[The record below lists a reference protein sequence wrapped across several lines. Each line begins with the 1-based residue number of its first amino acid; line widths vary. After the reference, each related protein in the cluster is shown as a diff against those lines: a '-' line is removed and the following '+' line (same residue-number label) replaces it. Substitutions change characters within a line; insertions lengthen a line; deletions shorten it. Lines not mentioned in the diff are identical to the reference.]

1 MCYLCEKQQW
11 MKFFNFCIELQNV
24 TEWTESVI
32 LNNFSSKTMSETTF
46 RRVVLFK
53 EGQLQRAVNNMV
65 KKRLAEVA
73 AWSLRFQLF
82 LSYIA
87 TQNILQDLMNLS
99 SFFHRQIQISL
110 LLHSACHKTFVDYFW
125 KNFSSHWNLT

>member
-32 LNNFSSKTMSETTF
+32 LNNFSSKTLSETTF

-53 EGQLQRAVNNMV
+53 EGQPQRAVNNMV
-65 KKRLAEVA
+65 KKKISRGG
-73 AWSLRFQLF
+73 SLKLEIPVIFEL
-82 LSYIA
+82 
-87 TQNILQDLMNLS
+87 
-99 SFFHRQIQISL
+99 
-110 LLHSACHKTFVDYFW
+110 
-125 KNFSSHWNLT
+125 